1 MDALEFNKFAGAL
14 LLALLVMFG
23 ARTASNI
30 IFKVH
35 KPARPGFAVE
45 VAATPEPSS
54 RQAASAAA
62 EVPLSALLAKASAQK
77 GQGIAKK
84 CAQCHTF
91 NKGGAKRIGPN
102 LYGVLGSAL
111 GSTGGFAYSKAL
123 KAKGGSWDYESIDKF
138 IAKPKDFIKG
148 TRMAFPGIKKPQ
160 QRADLIVYLRTLADS
175 PVPLPAQQVLRTN

>member
-1 MDALEFNKFAGAL
+1 MDALEINKFAGAL

-30 IFKVH
+30 IFKVD
-35 KPARPGFAVE
+35 KPAKPGFAVE
-45 VAATPEPSS
+45 VAPAPEP
-54 RQAASAAA
+54 RAGKAASEAA
-62 EVPLSALLAKASAQK
+62 EIPLAALLAGASAQK

-91 NKGGAKRIGPN
+91 NKSGAKRIGPN

-111 GSTGGFAYSKAL
+111 GSADGYAYSNAL
-123 KAKGGSWDYESIDKF
+123 KAKGGSWDYEAIDKF

-148 TRMAFPGIKKPQ
+148 TKMAFPGIKKAQ
-160 QRADLIVYLRTLADS
+160 QRADLILYLRTLAGN
-175 PVPLPAQQVLRTN
+175 PAPLPAR

>member
-1 MDALEFNKFAGAL
+1 MDALEFNKFAGAI

-35 KPARPGFAVE
+35 KPARPGYAVE
-45 VAATPEPSS
+45 VAATPEPGAG
-54 RQAASAAA
+54 QAASAAA
-62 EVPLSALLAKASAQK
+62 EIPLAALLAKASADK

-84 CAQCHTF
+84 CGQCHTF

-102 LYGVLGSAL
+102 LYGIVGRAL
-111 GSTGGFAYSKAL
+111 GAVGGFAFSKGL
-123 KAKGGSWDYESIDKF
+123 KAKVGDWDYQSLDKF

-148 TRMAFPGIKKPQ
+148 TKMAFPGIKKPQ
-160 QRADLIVYLRTLADS
+160 QRADLILYLRTLS
-175 PVPLPAQQVLRTN
+175 GNPVALPAR